1 MSEISSGSWFLVPDV
16 SVISFGSWFLVPGVS
31 EISFA
36 SWFLVSACVSDREQC
51 GGQGRAGQGA

>member
-1 MSEISSGSWFLVPDV
+1 MLSFGSWLLVPSV
-16 SVISFGSWFLVPGVS
+16 SVISFGSWFLDHGVS

-36 SWFLVSACVSDREQC
+36 SWFLVSACVSDRGQC